1 MKQRLYYIYLLASR
15 SRVLYTGVTND
26 LGRRLFEHR
35 QGEKDG
41 FTKKYRIHRLVFFEC
56 FRDVRAAI
64 AREKQIKAWRREK
77 KVALIETQDPTWEDL
92 SAEWQSKADPSL
104 RSG

>member
-1 MKQRLYYIYLLASR
+1 MFYVYILASR

-26 LGRRLFEHR
+26 LGRRVREHKA
-35 QGEKDG
+35 GESEG
-41 FTKKYRIHRLVFFEC
+41 FTKRYRVHRLVFFES

-64 AREKQIKAWRREK
+64 AREKQIKLWRREK
-77 KVALIETQDPTWEDL
+77 KVALIEAQNPTWEDL
-92 SAEWQSKADPSL
+92 AAEWEESSDEKQIPRL

>member
-1 MKQRLYYIYLLASR
+1 MFYVYILASR

-26 LGRRLFEHR
+26 LARRVREHKA
-35 QGEKDG
+35 GESEG
-41 FTKKYRIHRLVFFEC
+41 FTKKYRVHRLVFFES

-64 AREKQIKAWRREK
+64 AREKQIKLWRREK
-77 KVALIETQDPTWEDL
+77 KVALIEAQNPTWEDL
-92 SAEWQSKADPSL
+92 AVELEESSDEKQIPRL

>member
-1 MKQRLYYIYLLASR
+1 MYYVYLMSSR

-26 LGRRLFEHR
+26 LERRVREH
-35 QGEKDG
+35 KLDLNDG
-41 FTKKYRIHRLVFFEC
+41 FTKQYRVHRLVCLET

-64 AREKQIKAWRREK
+64 AREKQIKAWRRDK
-77 KVALIETQDPTWEDL
+77 KIALIEAQNPTWEDL
-92 SAEWQSKADPSL
+92 AGKAVPSL